1 MCGVVPDPRGEG
13 EISRHFSLLSLSYAC
28 KELLSDMMTV
38 KPEFIHRW
46 PRDSSVVSFLKCRV
60 RNLVSTAYMTLLG
73 TSCYWAVRTWFSKHQ
88 VYIDFDG
95 DAMLVPIRMAA
106 GNQQKYLSLSF
117 ATKA

>member
-46 PRDSSVVSFLKCRV
+46 PRDSNVISFL
-60 RNLVSTAYMTLLG
+60 
-73 TSCYWAVRTWFSKHQ
+73 H
-88 VYIDFDG
+88 
-95 DAMLVPIRMAA
+95 
-106 GNQQKYLSLSF
+106 
-117 ATKA
+117 